1 MKLKIIDGLP
11 FISTRSGNRES
22 IQTPAEVTNDAHRL
36 IAEANQAIL
45 GLRNA
50 HQEAQ
55 QRIEAAILSGEDTA
69 KLRAE
74 QSAIRDEI
82 AYQERDQLE
91 AFNRIGEVST
101 LLDANLAET
110 IRKGDKARLNQL
122 LTPFNNFT
130 RSLQS

>member
-36 IAEANQAIL
+36 IGEANQVIL

-50 HQEAQ
+50 YHEAQ
-55 QRIEAAILSGEDTA
+55 QRIEAAILSGEDAA

-74 QSAIRDEI
+74 QAAIRDEI
-82 AYQERDQLE
+82 ADHERDQLE

-101 LLDANLAET
+101 LLDTHLADV

-130 RSLQS
+130 KKYQA

>member
-36 IAEANQAIL
+36 IGEANQVIL
-45 GLRNA
+45 GLRKA
-50 HQEAQ
+50 YQEAQ

-69 KLRAE
+69 KHRAD
-74 QSAIRDEI
+74 QSAIRDEV
-82 AYQERDQLE
+82 ADHERDQLE
-91 AFNRIGEVST
+91 AFNQIGEVST
-101 LLDANLAET
+101 LLDTHTAEV
-110 IRKGDKARLNQL
+110 IRNGDKARLNQL